1 MAISSSIRGSYFVD
15 FAFLSDCHCIE
26 IGLMEDDF
34 PWKSM
39 NTETLEREYSPS
51 SCVSNYEDL
60 VKSYTDESLKI
71 SKKLRFEKDL
81 IYGISKNEI
90 LDLCLASVVNS
101 PLVVFIHGG
110 YWQLLSKDDCLFPAQ
125 EFNDLDISYCAIDYT
140 LAPDAHISEMVDQ
153 CRRSI
158 KWLYEHSNE
167 YGYDRDKIFLIGS
180 SAGAHLAAM
189 TMLTDW
195 SKYHLPSNIIKG
207 STLLSGVYDIRPI
220 VKTYINEPLNLDM
233 DSALELSPLFLVEPN
248 DGEVIISWGE
258 NETSEF
264 KRQSIEFE
272 KKWKH
277 AGNKSNLLEVK
288 GNNHFDIVSNMMRK
302 DCSLRRL
309 MMQQILR
316 NQ

>member
-1 MAISSSIRGSYFVD
+1 
-15 FAFLSDCHCIE
+15 
-26 IGLMEDDF
+26 
-34 PWKSM
+34 
-39 NTETLEREYSPS
+39 
-51 SCVSNYEDL
+51 
-60 VKSYTDESLKI
+60 
-71 SKKLRFEKDL
+71 
-81 IYGISKNEI
+81 
-90 LDLCLASVVNS
+90 
-101 PLVVFIHGG
+101 
-110 YWQLLSKDDCLFPAQ
+110 
-125 EFNDLDISYCAIDYT
+125 
-140 LAPDAHISEMVDQ
+140 MVDQ

-167 YGYDRDKIFLIGS
+167 YGYDRDQIFLIGS

-195 SKYHLPSNIIKG
+195 NKYHLPSNIIKG

-233 DSALELSPLFLVEPN
+233 DSASELSPLFLVEPN

-288 GNNHFDIVSNMMRK
+288 GNNHFDIVFNMMRK

>member
-1 MAISSSIRGSYFVD
+1 
-15 FAFLSDCHCIE
+15 
-26 IGLMEDDF
+26 MEDDF
-34 PWKSM
+34 PWKCM

-81 IYGISKNEI
+81 IYGNSKNEI
-90 LDLCLASVVNS
+90 LDLCLASVKNS

-110 YWQLLSKDDCLFPAQ
+110 YWQLLSKDDCLFPAR

-158 KWLYEHSNE
+158 KWLYENSNE
-167 YGYDRDKIFLIGS
+167 YGYDRDQIFLIGS

-195 SKYHLPSNIIKG
+195 NKYHLPSNIIKG

-233 DSALELSPLFLVEPN
+233 DSASELSPLFLVEPN

-288 GNNHFDIVSNMMRK
+288 GNNHFDIVFNMMRK